1 MGTSPDYPL
10 TMNVWQLL
18 TDRKFSRLL
27 RVRWTGQMTDGIFQS
42 ALASF
47 VIFSPER
54 QANALSAALA
64 FAVVLLPYSI
74 IGPFVGTI
82 LDRVSRQRAIAYS
95 NLTRALTLTVVALLI
110 FQGKTGVELTI
121 FVLVAFGVNR
131 LILAGLSAGI
141 PLMIESKSL
150 ITANALAVTGGSV
163 WVVLGG
169 GIGLGLRQLLDGAT
183 TADHA
188 DAYIILVGSL
198 GYLLAALFAATLKK
212 REIGPLDHEI
222 KDASFYQGLIE
233 MREGFRFL
241 RKNLD
246 TARGI
251 AAVAVHRGGITALTL
266 IAMLLERNTFH
277 DPADNEAGLAG
288 LSFVLTIAAC
298 GFIVGAVIAPYG
310 VRKVGRHRWMRWAMA
325 ASALGPLFIVFTRTP
340 LTLACAG
347 FVTALFGQ
355 SLKVTNDALVQSKI
369 DDIYRGRVFSVYD
382 VVVNGAIVSGAVF
395 AALLLPN
402 SGDTFLVPLIV
413 SVLYLI
419 AGVRLLRGRVFFTP
433 PIK

>member
-1 MGTSPDYPL
+1 
-10 TMNVWQLL
+10 MNVWQLL

-27 RVRWTGQMTDGIFQS
+27 RVRWTGQMTDGVFQS

-95 NLTRALTLTVVALLI
+95 NLARALTLTVVSFLI
-110 FQGKTGVELTI
+110 FEGQTGIVLTV

-150 ITANALAVTGGSV
+150 ISANALAVTGGSV
-163 WVVLGG
+163 CVVLGG
-169 GIGLGLRQLLDGAT
+169 GIGLGLRRLLDGLT

-188 DAYIILVGSL
+188 DGYIILIGAI

-212 REIGPLDHEI
+212 QEIGPLEHEI
-222 KDASFYQGLIE
+222 VNASFSQGLIE
-233 MREGFRFL
+233 MREGIKFL
-241 RKNLD
+241 RQNID

-251 AAVAVHRGGITALTL
+251 GAVAIHRGGMTALTL
-266 IAMLLERNTFH
+266 IALLLERNTFH

-288 LSFVLTIAAC
+288 LSFTLSIAAC
-298 GFIVGAVIAPYG
+298 GFVVGAAIAPYG
-310 VRKVGRHRWMRWAMA
+310 VRRVGRHRWMRFTMV
-325 ASALGPLFIVFTRTP
+325 ASTLGPLFIVFTRTP
-340 LTLACAG
+340 LTLSFAA
-347 FVTALFGQ
+347 FLTALFGQ

-382 VVVNGAIVSGAVF
+382 VVVNGAIVSGAVI
-395 AALLLPN
+395 AALMLPN
-402 SGDTFLVPLIV
+402 TGDTFLVPLIV
-413 SVLYLI
+413 AILYVT
-419 AGVRLLRGRVFFTP
+419 AGLRLLRGRVFFTP
-433 PIK
+433 PVK